1 MATTPPSRTPSLGPR
16 APTLPF
22 GSQPPQRPTAPPVA
36 PRPAP
41 RATKQKIRVGRPNG
55 RFTQVKRLARL
66 RDVLE
71 KEPSG
76 VEISALAVALR
87 ITERSV
93 RRYLTVLSQTT
104 TLESIPTTPGG
115 PHKWRIKPVERART
129 VTLRRTQAYV
139 ILSAKRV
146 FDTWRGSA
154 LYEELSVALDQIRA
168 VGARAARGGSVGE
181 AVLDVRT
188 DERFFLLPV
197 PARSLA
203 GRGDDLDALFQAVA
217 MLHPLSFRKVESGVT
232 KGERGPR
239 LVVHPYAVIEFSGSL
254 FIVGPEASGASR
266 REPKSQW
273 GVGEPHDET
282 GKEQIGVFAFE
293 KMSDLRAVEK
303 NKFFIPTEFDVNL
316 YTHGAFG
323 VAPPTAERALVEFD
337 AKVGE
342 EIRAR
347 KLHPAQKLF
356 TAKDGR
362 VRLSFPL
369 VNRDVVATFVLGFG
383 EAARVIEPLEFA
395 AEIGDR
401 IHRAARRYA
410 AAPEMSAPSLPVR
423 TPAG

>member
-1 MATTPPSRTPSLGPR
+1 MAGSPNTRAPSALSPQR

-22 GSQPPQRPTAPPVA
+22 ASQSPQRPT
-36 PRPAP
+36 P
-41 RATKQKIRVGRPNG
+41 RAQKAKIRAGRPSG
-55 RFTQVKRLARL
+55 RFTQVKRLDRL
-66 RDVLE
+66 RELLE

-76 VEISALAVALR
+76 IEITHLANALR

-93 RRYLTVLSQTT
+93 RRYLEVLSGVT

-115 PHKWRIKPVERART
+115 PHRWRIKPVERART

-203 GRGDDLDALFQAVA
+203 GRGDDMDALFQAVA
-217 MLHPLSFRKVESGVT
+217 MLHPLSFRGEQRGAA
-232 KGERGPR
+232 KGERAPR
-239 LVVHPYAVIEFSGSL
+239 QVLHPYAVIEFSGSL
-254 FIVGPEASGASR
+254 FIVGPEAG
-266 REPKSQW
+266 
-273 GVGEPHDET
+273 T
-282 GKEQIGVFAFE
+282 EQIGVLPFE
-293 KMSDLRAVEK
+293 KISDLRAVEK
-303 NKFFIPTEFDVNL
+303 NKFFIPADFDVNA

-323 VAPPTAERALVEFD
+323 VAPPTSERALVEFD
-337 AKVGE
+337 AVVGE
-342 EIRAR
+342 DIRAR

-356 TAKDGR
+356 TSKDGR
-362 VRLSFPL
+362 IRLSFPL
-369 VNRDVVATFVLGFG
+369 VNREVVASFVLGFG
-383 EAARVIEPLEFA
+383 EAARVIEPPEFA
-395 AEIGDR
+395 AEIGAR
-401 IHRAARRYA
+401 LHRAARRYGA
-410 AAPEMSAPSLPVR
+410 PPEMSAPSLPTR
-423 TPAG
+423 PPTG